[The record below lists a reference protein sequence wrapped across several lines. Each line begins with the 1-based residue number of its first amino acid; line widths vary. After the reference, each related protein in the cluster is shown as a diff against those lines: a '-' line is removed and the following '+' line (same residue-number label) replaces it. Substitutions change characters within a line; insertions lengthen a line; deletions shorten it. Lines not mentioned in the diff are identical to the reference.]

1 MTSSAGSGHSKYLV
15 LRTCGLYE
23 PVADS
28 LRELRFSVLG
38 TDLLAILSWNQSDC
52 GELRIVFEVHD
63 SDASA
68 VSLLAA
74 DFVD

>member
-38 TDLLAILSWNQSDC
+38 TDLLAVLFGDESYGGQF
-52 GELRIVFEVHD
+52 GIVFEVHD

-68 VSLLAA
+68 VSLLTA
-74 DFVD
+74 DLVD